1 MWAFLASWFTPS
13 SLFLFLNLMIGT
25 IVLTARFGS
34 WKGPT
39 HDHQLGQYDLSPQL
53 ARAPSLLER
62 VKSINFSL
70 YKFDPPSSETGY
82 HPPSEPGHVT
92 EYPNA
97 DDPPQKLARAPS
109 LLERLKSINLSYIYR
124 SDPEPED
131 EAPDPNP
138 FEEDHSRDHGT
149 PVKRSKSESLG
160 GAGKKSQPEKMT
172 KSASVKSA
180 LGISSGGKEGDEEE
194 DEAVIAAVE
203 RRRPATARVEKKTEK
218 RSVKGGE
225 AAPSWDSDDGVD
237 AKADDFINRFKQQ
250 LKLQRLDSL
259 KRFSEMLKG
268 K

>member
-1 MWAFLASWFTPS
+1 MWAFLASWLTPS

-34 WKGPT
+34 RKGPT
-39 HDHQLGQYDLSPQL
+39 HDHQLGQYYSSPQL

-70 YKFDPPSSETGY
+70 YKFDPLNSETGY
-82 HPPSEPGHVT
+82 QPPNEPGYVT
-92 EYPNA
+92 DYPNP

-109 LLERLKSINLSYIYR
+109 LLERLKSINLSSIYR

-131 EAPDPNP
+131 EALAPNP
-138 FEEDHSRDHGT
+138 FEEDHSHEHSS
-149 PVKRSKSESLG
+149 PVKRSKSEFLG
-160 GAGKKSQPEKMT
+160 GARKKSQPEKMT
-172 KSASVKSA
+172 KSASEKSA
-180 LGISSGGKEGDEEE
+180 PGISSGGEEGDEEG

-203 RRRPATARVEKKTEK
+203 RRRPATERVEKKTEK

-225 AAPSWDSDDGVD
+225 AAPSWESDDGVD

-250 LKLQRLDSL
+250 LKLQRLESL